1 MSVEC
6 TSDDNCTYICIIM
19 LCLMKTCHLKL
30 SIRTKV
36 LSPEETKA
44 ISAAVQLASPY
55 AVAETVM
62 KMSSLRNAI
71 KNVFLREVDNQC
83 SNLCARKSA
92 QPSVLRVPSEHHK
105 SLVEFQWHNILT
117 EMKER
122 APDVLD
128 FMVAMAVPQLK
139 GSDGRQIMPLCTAY
153 GILMNVRCRELS
165 LIQKMNA
172 VLLGVGSAT
181 KRVRQYLISFH
192 SYILDIHYVFILFL
206 KSNSIRTFNIV
217 TFI

>member
-1 MSVEC
+1 
-6 TSDDNCTYICIIM
+6 
-19 LCLMKTCHLKL
+19 
-30 SIRTKV
+30 
-36 LSPEETKA
+36 
-44 ISAAVQLASPY
+44 
-55 AVAETVM
+55 
-62 KMSSLRNAI
+62 
-71 KNVFLREVDNQC
+71 
-83 SNLCARKSA
+83 
-92 QPSVLRVPSEHHK
+92 
-105 SLVEFQWHNILT
+105 VEFRWNNILT

-181 KRVRQYLISFH
+181 KRVRQYLISFY
-192 SYILDIHYVFILFL
+192 S
-206 KSNSIRTFNIV
+206 
-217 TFI
+217 

>member
-1 MSVEC
+1 MFVEYTC
-6 TSDDNCTYICIIM
+6 HHSYVHIYPYIIM
-19 LCLMKTCHLKL
+19 IYLMKACHPKL

-44 ISAAVQLASPY
+44 ISAAVQLTSPY
-55 AVAETVM
+55 EVAETAIR
-62 KMSSLRNAI
+62 KSSLRNAI
-71 KNVFLREVDNQC
+71 KNVFLKEVDKQC

-92 QPSVLRVPSEHHK
+92 RPSVLRVPSEHHK
-105 SLVEFQWHNILT
+105 SLVQFHWNNILT

-153 GILMNVRCRELS
+153 GTLMNVRCRELS
-165 LIQKMNA
+165 LKQKLNA
-172 VLLGVGSAT
+172 VLLGIGSAT
-181 KRVRQYLISFH
+181 KRVRQ
-192 SYILDIHYVFILFL
+192 
-206 KSNSIRTFNIV
+206 
-217 TFI
+217 

>member
-1 MSVEC
+1 MIADHLSAYHFV
-6 TSDDNCTYICIIM
+6 TY
-19 LCLMKTCHLKL
+19 LMKTCHLKL
-30 SIRTKV
+30 FIRTKV

-44 ISAAVQLASPY
+44 ISGAVQLGSPY
-55 AVAETVM
+55 EVAEAAM
-62 KMSSLRNAI
+62 RISSLRNAI
-71 KNVFLREVDNQC
+71 KNVFLKEVDKQC
-83 SNLCARKSA
+83 SNLCARKRV

-105 SLVEFQWHNILT
+105 SLVEFRWNNILT

-181 KRVRQYLISFH
+181 KRVRQYQTSFY
-192 SYILDIHYVFILFL
+192 SYILGNRHITIFVPYI
-206 KSNSIRTFNIV
+206 
-217 TFI
+217 